1 MEDRILNLQKNG
13 ITSPYAS
20 QTHRNA
26 TIKEVVDTAFSGEG
40 KEFIIT
46 GRISSVR
53 KHGSLL
59 FYDIE
64 DQESKIQVICKK
76 DLLGESEYAKVKDS
90 FVKNDI
96 IEVRGH
102 AMMSKSNEPS
112 ILIQSISMVAPC
124 LEILNN
130 PKDVTK
136 RFSNRTAD
144 IIQNKD
150 TKKRLIL
157 RSKILFQTRAI
168 LEKHGFLETTTPIL
182 QGKYGGGKSAPFT
195 SHCNALKQDMFLR
208 ATMDLYLKRI
218 VAGGIERV
226 YEIDKAFRNEAI
238 SSMYNPEF
246 TLLEAY
252 GAYMQSSEMSSII
265 QEVVNNGLKEVN
277 KVFPDI
283 WNNVF
288 SWKRVNYKDAC
299 KDILG
304 IDVSN
309 SKDYQG
315 IMAQCKQRRYDV
327 SACDNL
333 SDLHNKIAETI
344 LGHHFIAP
352 TILNGLPTETSPLM
366 HRKEDNPDEL
376 DREWFFVNGI
386 MFCDLAKELSEPTEQ
401 IERLKEQKL
410 DLKHEYDNIDQRHIQ
425 ALRLGCPF
433 ISGVGFGF
441 DRFLQGITKTPHI
454 RENIPY
460 PIAYEVYNIPTE
472 NSSVARNENINISQ
486 VINQKINNR

>member
-26 TIKEVVDTAFSGEG
+26 TIKEAFGTASSKEN

-46 GRISSVR
+46 GRISSIR

-64 DQESKIQVICKK
+64 DQESKIQIICKK
-76 DLLGESEYAKVKDS
+76 DLLGEAEFTKIKDS
-90 FVKNDI
+90 FAKNDI
-96 IEVRGH
+96 IEVQGH
-102 AMMSKSNEPS
+102 TIMSKSNEPS
-112 ILIQSISMVAPC
+112 ILVEGISMIAPC
-124 LEILNN
+124 LETLNN

-144 IIQNKD
+144 IIQNRD
-150 TKKRLIL
+150 TKTRLIL

-168 LEKHGFLETTTPIL
+168 LEKYGFLETTTPIL
-182 QGKYGGGKSAPFT
+182 QGKYGGGKSTPFT
-195 SHCNALKQDMFLR
+195 SYCNALKQDMFLR

-226 YEIDKAFRNEAI
+226 YEIDKAFRNESI

-265 QEVVNNGLKEVN
+265 QEIVNNGLKEVN

-283 WNNVF
+283 WNSDF
-288 SWKRVNYKDAC
+288 PWKRVHYKDAC
-299 KDILG
+299 KDILD
-304 IDVSN
+304 IDVSSSN
-309 SKDYQG
+309 DYQG
-315 IMAQCKQRRYDV
+315 IMAQCIQHQYDV
-327 SACDNL
+327 SACNNL

-344 LGHHFIAP
+344 LGHHFITP
-352 TILNGLPTETSPLM
+352 TILHGLPTETSPLM

-386 MFCDLAKELSEPTEQ
+386 MFCDLAKELSEPAEQ
-401 IERLKEQKL
+401 IERLNKQKL
-410 DLKHEYDNIDQRHIQ
+410 DLKHKYDNIDQRHIQ

-441 DRFLQGITKTPHI
+441 DRFLQGITKSPHI

-460 PIAYEVYNIPTE
+460 PIAYEVYNTSTE
-472 NSSVARNENINISQ
+472 NKITTKQNINIIQ
-486 VINQKINNR
+486 AINTKTNNR